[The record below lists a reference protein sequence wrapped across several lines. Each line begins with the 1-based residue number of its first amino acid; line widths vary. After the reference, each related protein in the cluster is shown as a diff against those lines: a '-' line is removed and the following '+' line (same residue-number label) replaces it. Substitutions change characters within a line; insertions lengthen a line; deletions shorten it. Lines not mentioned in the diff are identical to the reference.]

1 MQNFTR
7 NKDVENQIFSSPK
20 RYQLILSKINVKEK
34 PVLKKYL
41 TQFFETPQNYFVS
54 TFSNR
59 KIVLNKTKSINEIY
73 EIPIP
78 QSLLKRIKRRKS
90 KGIQLY
96 NDTSIK
102 EKIAEIAV
110 VHNNNTSKARFK
122 KEKES
127 KKEKIDIRE
136 IRDKEIQK
144 IFNDFK
150 KVRNINKNSI
160 NNFIT
165 KNEYVDLIHRNKNEN
180 EEKGEEHE
188 QIEDKNNESD
198 NNIKKLI
205 KSKSSISIRKNKE
218 EFEKNIIFSKI
229 TKYKDKNNNYQ
240 NNNILPI
247 TKKNSEKLIP
257 KLSNQNNITPHFIS
271 IFDEINP
278 MKSTIFK
285 NEEKE
290 KDNKDNNTTL
300 NSQYSTLYK
309 SRNKSFLSKLKNT
322 LNKFQTTKSINNNE
336 LLIQKPNQYATII
349 KNKTIKKEFLKNLAY
364 QEKTLQRQIQ
374 HCKKDKNMIKYIREK
389 LKRENGELLMGQT
402 DDYRII
408 NDIKTRLNKLMKKS
422 FPENHYDWKDNLRNK
437 KIESDDINK
446 DQEIMRN
453 PYNKASTFIKNKQF
467 EKYEN
472 EFIKKYA
479 PKNEYRKFVK
489 DIKNI
494 KNNLNGLLIEG
505 QNLLKYEHDLIKKI
519 KGKKF
524 LINYNNLLKEKDIN
538 DELYAYNIH
547 INKYIKQ

>member
-1 MQNFTR
+1 MQSSSR
-7 NKDVENQIFSSPK
+7 NKEIENQIFSSPK
-20 RYQLILSKINVKEK
+20 RYQLILSKINVNKK
-34 PVLKKYL
+34 PILKKYL

-59 KIVLNKTKSINEIY
+59 KIVLNKTKSLNEIY

-78 QSLLKRIKRRKS
+78 QSLLKRVKRRKS

-205 KSKSSISIRKNKE
+205 KSKSSISIRNNKE

-229 TKYKDKNNNYQ
+229 TKFKDKNNNY
-240 NNNILPI
+240 NNILPI

-278 MKSTIFK
+278 MRSTIFK

-322 LNKFQTTKSINNNE
+322 LNKFQSTKSINNNE
-336 LLIQKPNQYATII
+336 LLIQKQNQYATVIQ
-349 KNKTIKKEFLKNLAY
+349 NKTIKKEFLKNLAY

-437 KIESDDINK
+437 KIENDDINK

-472 EFIKKYA
+472 EFIKNYA

>member
-1 MQNFTR
+1 MQSSSR
-7 NKDVENQIFSSPK
+7 NKEIENQIFSSPK
-20 RYQLILSKINVKEK
+20 RYQLILSKINVNKK
-34 PVLKKYL
+34 PILKKYL

-59 KIVLNKTKSINEIY
+59 KIVLNKTKSLNEIY

-78 QSLLKRIKRRKS
+78 QSLLKRVKRRKS

-122 KEKES
+122 KEKEA

-144 IFNDFK
+144 IFNDFE

-205 KSKSSISIRKNKE
+205 KSKSSISIRNNKE

-229 TKYKDKNNNYQ
+229 TKFKDKNNNY
-240 NNNILPI
+240 NNILPI

-278 MKSTIFK
+278 MRSTIFK

-322 LNKFQTTKSINNNE
+322 LNKFQSTKSINNNE
-336 LLIQKPNQYATII
+336 LLIQKQNQYATII

-437 KIESDDINK
+437 KIENDDINK

-472 EFIKKYA
+472 ECLKKYA

>member
-20 RYQLILSKINVKEK
+20 RYQLILSNINVKEK
-34 PVLKKYL
+34 PILKKYL
-41 TQFFETPQNYFVS
+41 TQFFETPQNYFAS

-165 KNEYVDLIHRNKNEN
+165 KNEYVDLIHINKNEN

-229 TKYKDKNNNYQ
+229 TKFKDKNNNY
-240 NNNILPI
+240 NNILPI

-278 MKSTIFK
+278 MRSTIFK

-290 KDNKDNNTTL
+290 KDNNTTL

-322 LNKFQTTKSINNNE
+322 LNKFQSTKSINNNE
-336 LLIQKPNQYATII
+336 LLIQKQNQYATII

-437 KIESDDINK
+437 KIENDDINK

-453 PYNKASTFIKNKQF
+453 PYNKASTFIKNNKF

-472 EFIKKYA
+472 ECLKKYA

-547 INKYIKQ
+547 INKYIKH

>member
-1 MQNFTR
+1 MQSSSR
-7 NKDVENQIFSSPK
+7 NKEIENQIFSSPK
-20 RYQLILSKINVKEK
+20 RYQLILSKINVNEK
-34 PVLKKYL
+34 PILKKYL

-59 KIVLNKTKSINEIY
+59 KIVLNKTKSLNEIY

-78 QSLLKRIKRRKS
+78 QSLLKRVKRRKS

-122 KEKES
+122 KEKEA

-165 KNEYVDLIHRNKNEN
+165 KNEYVDLIHINKNEN

-205 KSKSSISIRKNKE
+205 KSKSSISIRNNKE

-229 TKYKDKNNNYQ
+229 TKFKDKNNNY
-240 NNNILPI
+240 NNILPI

-257 KLSNQNNITPHFIS
+257 KLSNQNNTTPHFIS

-278 MKSTIFK
+278 MRSTIFK

-322 LNKFQTTKSINNNE
+322 LNKFQSTKSINNNE
-336 LLIQKPNQYATII
+336 LLIQKQNQYATVI

-437 KIESDDINK
+437 KIESNDINK

-505 QNLLKYEHDLIKKI
+505 QNLLKYEQDLIKKI

-538 DELYAYNIH
+538 DELYAYNIN

>member
-34 PVLKKYL
+34 PILKKYL

-78 QSLLKRIKRRKS
+78 QSLLKRVKRRKS

-229 TKYKDKNNNYQ
+229 TKFKDKNNNY
-240 NNNILPI
+240 NNILPI

-278 MKSTIFK
+278 MRSTIFK

-322 LNKFQTTKSINNNE
+322 LNKFQSTKSINNNE
-336 LLIQKPNQYATII
+336 LLIQKQNQYATVIQ
-349 KNKTIKKEFLKNLAY
+349 NKTIKKEFLKNLAY

-437 KIESDDINK
+437 KIENDDINK

>member
-1 MQNFTR
+1 MQSSSR
-7 NKDVENQIFSSPK
+7 NKEIENQIFSSPK
-20 RYQLILSKINVKEK
+20 RYQLILSKINVNKK
-34 PVLKKYL
+34 PILKKYL

-59 KIVLNKTKSINEIY
+59 KIVLNKTKSLNEIY

-78 QSLLKRIKRRKS
+78 QSLLKRVKRRKS

-165 KNEYVDLIHRNKNEN
+165 KNEYVDLIHINKNEN

-205 KSKSSISIRKNKE
+205 KSKSSISIRNNKE

-229 TKYKDKNNNYQ
+229 TKFKDKNNNY
-240 NNNILPI
+240 NNILPI

-278 MKSTIFK
+278 MRSTIFK

-322 LNKFQTTKSINNNE
+322 LNKFQSTKSINNNE
-336 LLIQKPNQYATII
+336 LLIQKQNQYATVIQ
-349 KNKTIKKEFLKNLAY
+349 NKTIKKEFLKNLAY

-437 KIESDDINK
+437 KIENDDINK

-472 EFIKKYA
+472 EFIKNYA

>member
-1 MQNFTR
+1 MQSSSR
-7 NKDVENQIFSSPK
+7 NKEIENQIFSSPK

-34 PVLKKYL
+34 PILKKYL

-59 KIVLNKTKSINEIY
+59 KIVLNKTKSLNEIY

-165 KNEYVDLIHRNKNEN
+165 KNEYVDLIHINKNEN

-229 TKYKDKNNNYQ
+229 TKFKDKNNNY
-240 NNNILPI
+240 NNILPI

-278 MKSTIFK
+278 MRSTIFK

-290 KDNKDNNTTL
+290 KEKDNNTTL

-322 LNKFQTTKSINNNE
+322 LNKFQSTKSINNNE
-336 LLIQKPNQYATII
+336 LLIQKQNQYATVI

-437 KIESDDINK
+437 KIENDDINK

-472 EFIKKYA
+472 EFIKNYA

-505 QNLLKYEHDLIKKI
+505 QNLLKYEQDLIKKI

>member
-1 MQNFTR
+1 MQSSSR
-7 NKDVENQIFSSPK
+7 NKEIENQIFSSPK
-20 RYQLILSKINVKEK
+20 RYQLILSKINVNKK
-34 PVLKKYL
+34 PILKKYL

-59 KIVLNKTKSINEIY
+59 KIVLNKTKSLNEIY

-165 KNEYVDLIHRNKNEN
+165 KNEYVDLIHINKNEN

-229 TKYKDKNNNYQ
+229 TKFKDKNNNY
-240 NNNILPI
+240 NNILPI

-257 KLSNQNNITPHFIS
+257 KISKQNNITPHFIS

-322 LNKFQTTKSINNNE
+322 LNKFQSTKSINNNE
-336 LLIQKPNQYATII
+336 LLIQKQNQYATVIQ
-349 KNKTIKKEFLKNLAY
+349 NKTIKKEFLKNLAY

-437 KIESDDINK
+437 KIENDDINK

-453 PYNKASTFIKNKQF
+453 PYNKASTFIKNKKF
-467 EKYEN
+467 EKYES
-472 EFIKKYA
+472 EFIKNYA

-505 QNLLKYEHDLIKKI
+505 QNLLKYEQDLIKKI

>member
-1 MQNFTR
+1 MQSSSR
-7 NKDVENQIFSSPK
+7 NKEIENQIFSSPK

-34 PVLKKYL
+34 PILKKYL

-59 KIVLNKTKSINEIY
+59 KIVLNKTKSLNEIY

-78 QSLLKRIKRRKS
+78 QSLLKRVKRRKS

-144 IFNDFK
+144 IFNDFE

-229 TKYKDKNNNYQ
+229 TKFKDKNNNY
-240 NNNILPI
+240 NNILPI

-322 LNKFQTTKSINNNE
+322 LNKFQSTKSINNNE
-336 LLIQKPNQYATII
+336 LLIQKQNQYATII

-437 KIESDDINK
+437 KIESNDINK

>member
-1 MQNFTR
+1 MQSSSR
-7 NKDVENQIFSSPK
+7 NKEIENQIFSSPK
-20 RYQLILSKINVKEK
+20 RYQLILSKINVNKK
-34 PVLKKYL
+34 PILKKYL

-59 KIVLNKTKSINEIY
+59 KIVLNKTKSLNEIY

-78 QSLLKRIKRRKS
+78 QSLLKRVKRRKS

-165 KNEYVDLIHRNKNEN
+165 KNEYVDLIHINKNEN

-205 KSKSSISIRKNKE
+205 KSKSSISIRNNKE

-229 TKYKDKNNNYQ
+229 TKFKDKNNNY
-240 NNNILPI
+240 NNILPI

-278 MKSTIFK
+278 MRSTIFK

-322 LNKFQTTKSINNNE
+322 LNKFQPTKSINNNE
-336 LLIQKPNQYATII
+336 LLIQKQNQYATVIQ
-349 KNKTIKKEFLKNLAY
+349 NKTIKKEFLKNLAY

-422 FPENHYDWKDNLRNK
+422 FPENHYDWKDNLRKK
-437 KIESDDINK
+437 KIENDDINK

-472 EFIKKYA
+472 EFIKNYA

>member
-1 MQNFTR
+1 MQSSSR
-7 NKDVENQIFSSPK
+7 NKEIENQIFSSPK
-20 RYQLILSKINVKEK
+20 RYQLILSKINVNKK
-34 PVLKKYL
+34 PILKKYL

-59 KIVLNKTKSINEIY
+59 KIVLNKTKSLNEIY

-122 KEKES
+122 KEKEA

-229 TKYKDKNNNYQ
+229 TKFKDKNNNY
-240 NNNILPI
+240 NNILPI

-257 KLSNQNNITPHFIS
+257 KISNRNNITPHFIS

-336 LLIQKPNQYATII
+336 LLIQKQNQYATVIQ
-349 KNKTIKKEFLKNLAY
+349 NKTIKKEFLKNLAY

-402 DDYRII
+402 DDYRFI

-437 KIESDDINK
+437 KIENDDINK

-453 PYNKASTFIKNKQF
+453 PYNKTSTFIKNKKF

-505 QNLLKYEHDLIKKI
+505 QNLLKYEHDLIKKK

>member
-20 RYQLILSKINVKEK
+20 RYQLILSKINVNKK
-34 PVLKKYL
+34 PILKKYL

-144 IFNDFK
+144 IFNDFE

-205 KSKSSISIRKNKE
+205 KSKSSISIRNNKE

-229 TKYKDKNNNYQ
+229 TKFKDKNNNY
-240 NNNILPI
+240 NNILPI

-257 KLSNQNNITPHFIS
+257 KISNQNNITPHFIS

-322 LNKFQTTKSINNNE
+322 LNKFQSTKSINNNE
-336 LLIQKPNQYATII
+336 LLIQKQNQYATVIQ
-349 KNKTIKKEFLKNLAY
+349 NKTIKKEFLKNLAY

-437 KIESDDINK
+437 KIENDDINK

-453 PYNKASTFIKNKQF
+453 PYNKASTFIKNKKL
-467 EKYEN
+467 EKYES
-472 EFIKKYA
+472 EFIKNYA

-505 QNLLKYEHDLIKKI
+505 QNLLKYEQDLIKKI
-519 KGKKF
+519 KGKKMVIKF
-524 LINYNNLLKEKDIN
+524 ENNYKDKDIN
-538 DELYAYNIH
+538 DTLFAYNIH
-547 INKYIKQ
+547 INKFIKP

>member
-34 PVLKKYL
+34 PILKKYL

-78 QSLLKRIKRRKS
+78 QSLLKRVKRRKS

-205 KSKSSISIRKNKE
+205 KSKSSISIRNNKE

-229 TKYKDKNNNYQ
+229 TKFKYTANN
-240 NNNILPI
+240 
-247 TKKNSEKLIP
+247 KKKFRKINSK
-257 KLSNQNNITPHFIS
+257 
-271 IFDEINP
+271 
-278 MKSTIFK
+278 
-285 NEEKE
+285 
-290 KDNKDNNTTL
+290 
-300 NSQYSTLYK
+300 
-309 SRNKSFLSKLKNT
+309 
-322 LNKFQTTKSINNNE
+322 
-336 LLIQKPNQYATII
+336 II
-349 KNKTIKKEFLKNLAY
+349 KSK
-364 QEKTLQRQIQ
+364 
-374 HCKKDKNMIKYIREK
+374 
-389 LKRENGELLMGQT
+389 
-402 DDYRII
+402 
-408 NDIKTRLNKLMKKS
+408 
-422 FPENHYDWKDNLRNK
+422 
-437 KIESDDINK
+437 
-446 DQEIMRN
+446 
-453 PYNKASTFIKNKQF
+453 
-467 EKYEN
+467 
-472 EFIKKYA
+472 
-479 PKNEYRKFVK
+479 
-489 DIKNI
+489 
-494 KNNLNGLLIEG
+494 
-505 QNLLKYEHDLIKKI
+505 
-519 KGKKF
+519 
-524 LINYNNLLKEKDIN
+524 
-538 DELYAYNIH
+538 
-547 INKYIKQ
+547 

>member
-78 QSLLKRIKRRKS
+78 QSLLKRVKRRKS

-122 KEKES
+122 KEKEA

-144 IFNDFK
+144 IFNDFE

-229 TKYKDKNNNYQ
+229 TKFKDKNNNY
-240 NNNILPI
+240 NNILPI

-278 MKSTIFK
+278 MKSAIFK

-336 LLIQKPNQYATII
+336 LLIQKQNQYATDI

-408 NDIKTRLNKLMKKS
+408 NDIKIRLNKLMKKS

-437 KIESDDINK
+437 KIENDDINK

-472 EFIKKYA
+472 ECLKKYA

-505 QNLLKYEHDLIKKI
+505 QNLLKYEQDLIKKI

>member
-1 MQNFTR
+1 M
-7 NKDVENQIFSSPK
+7 
-20 RYQLILSKINVKEK
+20 
-34 PVLKKYL
+34 
-41 TQFFETPQNYFVS
+41 
-54 TFSNR
+54 
-59 KIVLNKTKSINEIY
+59 
-73 EIPIP
+73 
-78 QSLLKRIKRRKS
+78 
-90 KGIQLY
+90 
-96 NDTSIK
+96 
-102 EKIAEIAV
+102 
-110 VHNNNTSKARFK
+110 
-122 KEKES
+122 
-127 KKEKIDIRE
+127 
-136 IRDKEIQK
+136 
-144 IFNDFK
+144 
-150 KVRNINKNSI
+150 
-160 NNFIT
+160 
-165 KNEYVDLIHRNKNEN
+165 IHRNKNEN

-229 TKYKDKNNNYQ
+229 TKFKDKNNNY
-240 NNNILPI
+240 NNILPI

-278 MKSTIFK
+278 MRSTIFK

-290 KDNKDNNTTL
+290 KEKDNNTTL

-322 LNKFQTTKSINNNE
+322 LNKFQSTKSINNNE
-336 LLIQKPNQYATII
+336 LLIQKQNQYVTVI

-437 KIESDDINK
+437 KIENDDINK

-505 QNLLKYEHDLIKKI
+505 QNLLKYEQDLI
-519 KGKKF
+519 
-524 LINYNNLLKEKDIN
+524 D
-538 DELYAYNIH
+538 
-547 INKYIKQ
+547 

>member
-1 MQNFTR
+1 MQSSSR
-7 NKDVENQIFSSPK
+7 NKEIENQIFSSPK

-34 PVLKKYL
+34 PILKKYL

-59 KIVLNKTKSINEIY
+59 KIVLNKTKSLNEIY

-229 TKYKDKNNNYQ
+229 TKFKDKNNNY
-240 NNNILPI
+240 NNILPI

-278 MKSTIFK
+278 MRSTIFK

-322 LNKFQTTKSINNNE
+322 LNKFQSTKSINNNE
-336 LLIQKPNQYATII
+336 LLIQKQNQYVTVI

-472 EFIKKYA
+472 EFIKNYA

-505 QNLLKYEHDLIKKI
+505 QNLLKYEQDLIKKI

-538 DELYAYNIH
+538 DELYAYNIN

>member
-1 MQNFTR
+1 MQSSSR
-7 NKDVENQIFSSPK
+7 NKEIENQIFSSPK
-20 RYQLILSKINVKEK
+20 RYQLILSKINVNKK
-34 PVLKKYL
+34 PILKKYL

-59 KIVLNKTKSINEIY
+59 KIVLNKTKSLNEIY

-78 QSLLKRIKRRKS
+78 QSLLKRVKRRKS

-165 KNEYVDLIHRNKNEN
+165 KNEYVDLIHINKNEN

-229 TKYKDKNNNYQ
+229 TKFKDKNNN

-278 MKSTIFK
+278 MRSTIFK

-300 NSQYSTLYK
+300 NQS
-309 SRNKSFLSKLKNT
+309 
-322 LNKFQTTKSINNNE
+322 TKSINNNE
-336 LLIQKPNQYATII
+336 LLIQKQNQYATVI

-437 KIESDDINK
+437 KIENDDINK

-453 PYNKASTFIKNKQF
+453 PYNKASTFIKNKKF

-472 EFIKKYA
+472 EFIKNYA

>member
-1 MQNFTR
+1 MQSSSR
-7 NKDVENQIFSSPK
+7 NKEIENQIFSSPK
-20 RYQLILSKINVKEK
+20 RYQLILSKINVNKK
-34 PVLKKYL
+34 PILKKYL

-59 KIVLNKTKSINEIY
+59 KIVLNKTKSLNEIY

-78 QSLLKRIKRRKS
+78 QSLLKRVKRRKS

-165 KNEYVDLIHRNKNEN
+165 KNEYVDLIHINKNEN

-205 KSKSSISIRKNKE
+205 KSKSSISIRNNKE

-229 TKYKDKNNNYQ
+229 TKFKDKNNNYQ
-240 NNNILPI
+240 YNNILPI

-290 KDNKDNNTTL
+290 KEKDNNTTL

-322 LNKFQTTKSINNNE
+322 LNKFQSTKSINNNE
-336 LLIQKPNQYATII
+336 LLIQKQNQYATII

-505 QNLLKYEHDLIKKI
+505 QNLLKYEQDLIKKI

>member
-1 MQNFTR
+1 MQSSSR
-7 NKDVENQIFSSPK
+7 NKEIENQIFSSPK
-20 RYQLILSKINVKEK
+20 RYQLILSKINVNKK
-34 PVLKKYL
+34 PILKKYL

-59 KIVLNKTKSINEIY
+59 KIVLNKTKSLNEIY

-78 QSLLKRIKRRKS
+78 QSLLKRVKRRKS

-205 KSKSSISIRKNKE
+205 KSKSSNSIRNNKE

-229 TKYKDKNNNYQ
+229 TKFKDKNNNY
-240 NNNILPI
+240 NNILPI

-257 KLSNQNNITPHFIS
+257 KLSNRNNITPHFIS

-278 MKSTIFK
+278 MRSTIFK

-322 LNKFQTTKSINNNE
+322 LNKFQSTKSINNNE
-336 LLIQKPNQYATII
+336 LLIQKQNQYATVIQ
-349 KNKTIKKEFLKNLAY
+349 NKTIKKEFLKNLAY

-437 KIESDDINK
+437 KIENDDINK

-472 EFIKKYA
+472 EFIKNYA

-505 QNLLKYEHDLIKKI
+505 QNLLKYEQDLIKKI